1 MAIART
7 GVYVDDYLEC
17 EILLDSIFFSLRSRV
32 PVDLL
37 ILLASFCSA
46 DSSTLAGDLQ
56 RILSTMH
63 ELDERADGDD
73 FATIFF
79 LWKNHFVESAKK
91 QSLRE

>member
-1 MAIART
+1 
-7 GVYVDDYLEC
+7 
-17 EILLDSIFFSLRSRV
+17 V
-32 PVDLL
+32 PVDHL

-73 FATIFF
+73 FDYFF
-79 LWKNHFVESAKK
+79 QWKIHFENLLVKNFVARMNEFPIPSCFLII
-91 QSLRE
+91 QSILAVDTDL